1 VIGCSTVFCSVR
13 GGVGHASRC
22 AIELMTEMRDQ
33 SDSRRSTRFGVVGLV
48 VAFFALVAAVLS
60 PWIVEAL
67 EPEAKPI
74 DEVAVDAAVRIKDR
88 LAAKIKGE
96 EFVEPPPEKLPFDWA
111 KWLPAGTISLGL
123 FGMCCGTIGFVRRED
138 IRINASA
145 VTIGLA
151 AIVFQYFLL
160 IAAALILILLIAIV
174 LSALGISP

>member
-1 VIGCSTVFCSVR
+1 
-13 GGVGHASRC
+13 
-22 AIELMTEMRDQ
+22 MTETRDQ
-33 SDSRRSTRFGVVGLV
+33 SESRRPARFGVVGLV
-48 VAFFALVAAVLS
+48 VALFALVAAVLS

-74 DEVAVDAAVRIKDR
+74 DKLAVDAAVRIKGR

-96 EFVEPPPEKLPFDWA
+96 EFVEPPEKVPFDWA
-111 KWLPAGTISLGL
+111 KWFPAGTISLGV
-123 FGMCCGTIGFVRRED
+123 FAMCCGTVGFVRRED
-138 IRINASA
+138 IRINGSA

-160 IAAALILILLIAIV
+160 IAAALILILLIAIA

>member
-1 VIGCSTVFCSVR
+1 
-13 GGVGHASRC
+13 
-22 AIELMTEMRDQ
+22 MTETHDQ
-33 SDSRRSTRFGVVGLV
+33 SDSRRSTRFGVVGLI
-48 VAFFALVAAVLS
+48 VALFALVAAVLS

-96 EFVEPPPEKLPFDWA
+96 EFVEPPAENLPFDWA
-111 KWLPAGTISLGL
+111 KWFPAGIICLGV
-123 FGMCCGTIGFVRRED
+123 FAMCCGTVGFVRRED
-138 IRINASA
+138 IRINGSA

-160 IAAALILILLIAIV
+160 IAAALILILLIGIV